1 MVGGERVNDRELK
14 EKRLKKKRAAEQ
26 RLNALA
32 KIIAKVED
40 EESPHL
46 VLKVYD
52 DIQEELRAKTEL
64 LRKTKQRVS
73 IFHLFFK
80 SIFPPKKT
88 WNDCMKL
95 MLSLLSRSKCWIE
108 KSKIYKVNLKMNEQI
123 IWKRYEGKNVK

>member
-14 EKRLKKKRAAEQ
+14 EKRLRKKRAAEQ

-52 DIQEELRAKTEL
+52 DIQEELRAKTDL
-64 LRKTKQRVS
+64 LRRSKQRVGTCF
-73 IFHLFFK
+73 IF
-80 SIFPPKKT
+80 
-88 WNDCMKL
+88 
-95 MLSLLSRSKCWIE
+95 
-108 KSKIYKVNLKMNEQI
+108 
-123 IWKRYEGKNVK
+123 